1 MALGR
6 NIIINWLIKSK
17 AIKDD
22 ERELYEYALNSMVL
36 LLSPAII
43 SITIGC
49 IMGIPVN
56 GIFMV
61 MPFLFLRKFSG
72 GYHARHAWTC
82 FVGSSILVT
91 LFLWISTKIN
101 SGILLYVVTVISVVE
116 LCVFSPIQ
124 SGNRNIEG
132 KEKYIYKKVVMS
144 QLAIYIIAAIMA
156 YIFKKEIFSICIFLG
171 IILTSIMQLPSV
183 IKIFIC
189 WRILHEKGKTN
200 EESINII
207 NGIMYDDTNVNTSY
221 GGDK

>member
-49 IMGIPVN
+49 IMGIPVD
-56 GIFMV
+56 G
-61 MPFLFLRKFSG
+61 
-72 GYHARHAWTC
+72 
-82 FVGSSILVT
+82 
-91 LFLWISTKIN
+91 
-101 SGILLYVVTVISVVE
+101 
-116 LCVFSPIQ
+116 
-124 SGNRNIEG
+124 IEG
-132 KEKYIYKKVVMS
+132 
-144 QLAIYIIAAIMA
+144 
-156 YIFKKEIFSICIFLG
+156 
-171 IILTSIMQLPSV
+171 
-183 IKIFIC
+183 
-189 WRILHEKGKTN
+189 
-200 EESINII
+200 SINII

>member
-1 MALGR
+1 
-6 NIIINWLIKSK
+6 
-17 AIKDD
+17 
-22 ERELYEYALNSMVL
+22 
-36 LLSPAII
+36 
-43 SITIGC
+43 
-49 IMGIPVN
+49 
-56 GIFMV
+56 
-61 MPFLFLRKFSG
+61 
-72 GYHARHAWTC
+72 
-82 FVGSSILVT
+82 
-91 LFLWISTKIN
+91 
-101 SGILLYVVTVISVVE
+101 
-116 LCVFSPIQ
+116 
-124 SGNRNIEG
+124 
-132 KEKYIYKKVVMS
+132 MS

>member
-1 MALGR
+1 
-6 NIIINWLIKSK
+6 
-17 AIKDD
+17 
-22 ERELYEYALNSMVL
+22 
-36 LLSPAII
+36 
-43 SITIGC
+43 
-49 IMGIPVN
+49 MGIPVN

-91 LFLWISTKIN
+91 FFLWISMNIN

-132 KEKYIYKKVVMS
+132 KEKHIYKKIVML
-144 QLAIYIIAAIMA
+144 QLVIYIMGAVIADIAGKHNFA
-156 YIFKKEIFSICIFLG
+156 VCIFLG
-171 IILTSIMQLPSV
+171 IIITSVMQLSSV

>member
-1 MALGR
+1 MASGR
-6 NIIINWLIKSK
+6 NIIINWLIKRK

-22 ERELYEYALNSMVL
+22 ERELYEYALNSIVL

-101 SGILLYVVTVISVVE
+101 SGILLYMVTVISVVE
-116 LCVFSPIQ
+116 LCIFSPIH
-124 SGNRNIEG
+124 SDNRGIEE
-132 KEKYIYKKVVMS
+132 KEKYIYRKIIML
-144 QLAIYIIAAIMA
+144 QLVIYIMAATIADIVGKHNFAV
-156 YIFKKEIFSICIFLG
+156 CIFLG
-171 IILTSIMQLPSV
+171 IIITSVMQLPCI
-183 IKIFIC
+183 IKK
-189 WRILHEKGKTN
+189 ILL
-200 EESINII
+200 
-207 NGIMYDDTNVNTSY
+207 
-221 GGDK
+221 